1 MTTERTPATNES
13 LDTAWRRYASAL
25 LHSMEDVRAETPE
38 DLHPMLLETADYWL
52 SLGLAI
58 GTEQPEMAS
67 RLLHLIETEES
78 ERVELTVDAQHF
90 VAEALV

>member
-1 MTTERTPATNES
+1 
-13 LDTAWRRYASAL
+13 
-25 LHSMEDVRAETPE
+25 
-38 DLHPMLLETADYWL
+38 MLLETADYWL

-90 VAEALV
+90 VAEALG